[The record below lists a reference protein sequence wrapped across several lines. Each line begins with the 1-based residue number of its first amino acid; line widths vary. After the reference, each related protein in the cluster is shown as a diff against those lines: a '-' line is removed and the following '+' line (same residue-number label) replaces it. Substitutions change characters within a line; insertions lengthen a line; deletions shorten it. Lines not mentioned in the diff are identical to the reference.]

1 MRLPKRCCPSWN
13 QGVPLNQS
21 FMEDNYYL
29 RYCDSLDSALRAVE
43 ITDLNGK
50 KFDGNDGMKQICE
63 LTQTIKAAGRKIY
76 FCGNGASAA
85 FASHMALDWTK
96 NGGVVAQAFNDGVMQ
111 TALVNDLGAERM
123 FAEPL
128 NRYAQAGDLLTTIS
142 SSGNSPNI
150 IEAIAEARS
159 MGLSIV
165 TFSGLKAD
173 NQSRRLGDFNV
184 YLPAKTYGV
193 VESAHQVLLHIWL
206 DGFMGVT
213 EWDRSGVQDMR
224 GDHFT
229 L

>member
-1 MRLPKRCCPSWN
+1 
-13 QGVPLNQS
+13 
-21 FMEDNYYL
+21 MENNYFL
-29 RYCDSLDSALRAVE
+29 HYCDSLDSALRAVE
-43 ITDLNGK
+43 ITNRAGEKLDLNE
-50 KFDGNDGMKQICE
+50 GMQRICE
-63 LTQTIKAAGRKIY
+63 LTKTIQTTRRRIY

-111 TALVNDLGAERM
+111 TAMVNDLGSERM

-128 NRYAQAGDLLTTIS
+128 NRYGQAGDLLATIS

-159 MGLSIV
+159 MGLAVV

-173 NQSRRLGDFNV
+173 NQSRLLGDFNV

-206 DGFMGVT
+206 DCFMGVT
-213 EWDRSGVQDMR
+213 EWDRAEVQDMR